1 MFLLIFKIRL
11 PPRVHEIIGGKAV
24 VVFTK
29 EEHELLVDTCRWT
42 TIGKFSRGRP
52 AIGRIRSNFT
62 KVITTKGE
70 VKIGAKD
77 RYHVFI
83 DVENEE
89 DFNDIFSRDSIALN
103 DDVDMK
109 ILKWTPNFKPN
120 AENSLAPVWIN
131 LLNLPWH
138 YYEWDALCRIVDPI
152 EVPLI
157 MDKATTTKTRPT
169 TAKLRVQIDLAK
181 PLIYIVRVEVR
192 NLSGEE
198 ETFDQ
203 KIEYETLPIYC
214 SHCKVQNHST
224 KNYKVVHTGTTK
236 VREQQSNKE
245 EKRKED
251 VDTHAK
257 RGSQSLQRQ
266 QKHRSIEQQN
276 GSNTMPIE
284 ESSNPTK
291 NKDEGWHNVVKRRGK
306 EIDSK
311 ETPNGK
317 KFTIDNNTTKVTN
330 NFFNILQDKENGDMK
345 DAEPSQVNL
354 EEHDTSAN
362 QQNQVR
368 SSRWDK
374 AQKEKEGKASKRHQP
389 KLSVRSTRSRN
400 ATSITNPEAELQ
412 GEILS
417 LFTGEVSIPKEVTLQ
432 GEFRDDDGIIRE
444 KKADQLTKWASL
456 TNKMRTR
463 EDTISQGAN

>member
-1 MFLLIFKIRL
+1 MSPMGNTRNTRGSNNPKFPDPPDPANKNRPPQPEDFPPLRTKPMEIDQTHNHNRKDSYAGALGYRIGNRSKLKIRL
-11 PPRVHEIIGGKAV
+11 PPRAHEIIDGKAV

-29 EEHELLVDTCRWT
+29 EEHEILADTCRWT
-42 TIGKFSRGRP
+42 IIGKFSRGRP
-52 AIGRIRSNFT
+52 AIDRIRSDFT

-131 LLNLPWH
+131 LPDLPWH

-152 EVPLI
+152 GVPLI

-181 PLIYIVRVEVR
+181 PLIHTVRVEVR

-198 ETFDQ
+198 ETFEQ

-224 KNYKVVHTGTTK
+224 ENCKVVHTGTNK

-245 EKRKED
+245 EK
-251 VDTHAK
+251 
-257 RGSQSLQRQ
+257 
-266 QKHRSIEQQN
+266 
-276 GSNTMPIE
+276 
-284 ESSNPTK
+284 
-291 NKDEGWHNVVKRRGK
+291 
-306 EIDSK
+306 
-311 ETPNGK
+311 
-317 KFTIDNNTTKVTN
+317 
-330 NFFNILQDKENGDMK
+330 
-345 DAEPSQVNL
+345 
-354 EEHDTSAN
+354 
-362 QQNQVR
+362 
-368 SSRWDK
+368 
-374 AQKEKEGKASKRHQP
+374 
-389 KLSVRSTRSRN
+389 
-400 ATSITNPEAELQ
+400 
-412 GEILS
+412 
-417 LFTGEVSIPKEVTLQ
+417 
-432 GEFRDDDGIIRE
+432 
-444 KKADQLTKWASL
+444 
-456 TNKMRTR
+456 
-463 EDTISQGAN
+463 